1 MQDEETQWLVSAKS
15 GDAQAFGRLVD
26 AYQTPV
32 FNLCYRML
40 GDRYEAED
48 AAQEAFLRA
57 YKSIHRYDPER
68 AFSTWI
74 LSIAAH
80 HCIDRIRKR
89 RMKTVSIDEL
99 SYPGL
104 ADPSPQPETALG
116 DRERQAQVQMLLENL
131 SPDDRAAV
139 VMRYWYDFSYEEIA
153 AALDLSISAVKSRLH
168 RARRTLA
175 DRWTKHFLQIQS
187 LERTGNESPSI

>member
-1 MQDEETQWLVSAKS
+1 MQDVETQWLINARS

-32 FNLCYRML
+32 YNLCYRML
-40 GDRYEAED
+40 GDHYEAED
-48 AAQEAFLRA
+48 AAQEVFLRA
-57 YKSIHRYDPER
+57 YNAMDRYDPGR
-68 AFSTWI
+68 PFSTWI

-89 RMKTVSIDEL
+89 RMKTISIDEHPYRQL
-99 SYPGL
+99 T
-104 ADPSPQPETALG
+104 DHSPQPETALNN
-116 DRERQAQVQMLLENL
+116 RERQEEVRTLLDSL
-131 SPDDRAAV
+131 SADDRAAV

-153 AALDLSISAVKSRLH
+153 AALSLSVSAVKSRLH

-175 DRWTKHFLQIQS
+175 ERWTKQSLNLQS
-187 LERTGNESPSI
+187 LERTQNESPSF

>member
-1 MQDEETQWLVSAKS
+1 MQDPETQWLINARS

-32 FNLCYRML
+32 YNLCYRML
-40 GDRYEAED
+40 GDHYEAED

-57 YKSIHRYDPER
+57 YKSMDRYDPQR
-68 AFSTWI
+68 PFSTWI

-80 HCIDRIRKR
+80 YCIDLIRKR

-99 SYPGL
+99 PYQQL
-104 ADPSPQPETALG
+104 TDHSPQAETALSI
-116 DRERQAQVQMLLENL
+116 RERQEQVRMLLDGL
-131 SPDDRAAV
+131 SADDRAAV

-153 AALDLSISAVKSRLH
+153 GALNISVSAVKSRLH

-175 DRWTKHFLQIQS
+175 DRWTKHSLNPQS
-187 LERTGNESPSI
+187 LERTRNESPSF